1 MSKKIQ
7 DIVAAIKA
15 GRCVLVLGPEICQ
28 IDYNRFVKDDAIQN
42 IPKDFDESLKIA
54 YHHYIR
60 HEINADDLEY
70 WQERVKFVD
79 YPFIKEQLI

>member
-28 IDYNRFVKDDAIQN
+28 IDYEF
-42 IPKDFDESLKIA
+42 
-54 YHHYIR
+54 
-60 HEINADDLEY
+60 
-70 WQERVKFVD
+70 
-79 YPFIKEQLI
+79 QL